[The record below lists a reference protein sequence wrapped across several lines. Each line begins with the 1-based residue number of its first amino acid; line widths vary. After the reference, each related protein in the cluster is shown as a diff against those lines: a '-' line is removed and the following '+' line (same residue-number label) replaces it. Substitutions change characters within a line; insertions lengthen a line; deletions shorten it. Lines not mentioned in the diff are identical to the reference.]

1 MRMSDWSSDVCSSD
15 LFVRRRLDETALEE
29 LEELL
34 ILADIGPSTAA
45 KLTAELARS
54 KFGREVGPEEIRT
67 ALAEQIA
74 AMLEPVAQP
83 IDIERG
89 HRPHVFLVVGVNGA
103 GKTTTIR
110 SAEHTSELQS
120 LMRISYAVFCLN
132 KKKRNMTQRETKRK
146 T

>member
-89 HRPHVFLVVGVNGA
+89 HRPHAIGRASCRERG
-103 GKTTTIR
+103 
-110 SAEHTSELQS
+110 SQS
-120 LMRISYAVFCLN
+120 V
-132 KKKRNMTQRETKRK
+132 
-146 T
+146 